1 MIEGPENVVD
11 LATRFESALYAIA
24 RSWRHTVDRRLKY
37 LGFDVASWMTIAAV
51 AQVRSP
57 LSQSELA
64 DTVAVSDASMVRVID
79 RLVKAR
85 LVIREPSISDRRVN
99 RVVITDAGHRL
110 YAELQKEVAA
120 MFQQLLA
127 CIEFEKLAHLTDLLE
142 QLQPVLQ
149 PYHEPENSSPQLALG
164 GGAKDDVAS
173 PVMAYCSH
181 PPPRAL

>member
-1 MIEGPENVVD
+1 MIEGPENLVD
-11 LATRFESALYAIA
+11 LAARFESALYNIA

-37 LGFDVASWMTIAAV
+37 VGFSVATWMTIAAV

-85 LVIREPSISDRRVN
+85 LVIREPSISDRRIN

-120 MFQQLLA
+120 VLQQLLA
-127 CIEFEKLAHLTDLLE
+127 SIEFEKLAHLTDLLE
-142 QLQPVLQ
+142 QLQPILQ
-149 PYHEPENSSPQLALG
+149 PYHGGDESENGSPQLTP
-164 GGAKDDVAS
+164 GAGTEDDVATNL
-173 PVMAYCSH
+173 VQV
-181 PPPRAL
+181 

>member
-1 MIEGPENVVD
+1 
-11 LATRFESALYAIA
+11 
-24 RSWRHTVDRRLKY
+24 
-37 LGFDVASWMTIAAV
+37 MTIAAV